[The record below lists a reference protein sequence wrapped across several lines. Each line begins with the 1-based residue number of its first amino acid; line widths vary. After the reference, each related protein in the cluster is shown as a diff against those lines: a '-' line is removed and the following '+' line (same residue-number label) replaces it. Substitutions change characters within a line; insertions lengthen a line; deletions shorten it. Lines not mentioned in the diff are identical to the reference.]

1 VTVAANS
8 GKSPE
13 AGFGVLVVAHGD
25 LSSVLARLVEKI
37 LGVELR
43 IETVS
48 VGWDDDV
55 EEARRRV
62 QEAVRRADGGR
73 GVLILTDMFGGTPTN
88 VALPFLKE
96 HNVEIVT
103 GVNLPMLVKVPNVQQ
118 EPGTLREAADRLR
131 DLGQRAI
138 QLATHYLDKPRGPHS
153 PS

>member
-1 VTVAANS
+1 MAAS
-8 GKSPE
+8 DKSPE

-25 LSSVLARLVEKI
+25 LGSVLARLVEKI
-37 LGVELR
+37 LGAELR

-55 EEARRRV
+55 EASRHRV
-62 QEAVRRADGGR
+62 EEAVRRADGGR

-96 HNVEIVT
+96 RNVEIVT

-131 DLGQRAI
+131 DVGQRAI
-138 QLATHYLDKPRGPHS
+138 QLATHYLDKPGGQH
-153 PS
+153 PSA